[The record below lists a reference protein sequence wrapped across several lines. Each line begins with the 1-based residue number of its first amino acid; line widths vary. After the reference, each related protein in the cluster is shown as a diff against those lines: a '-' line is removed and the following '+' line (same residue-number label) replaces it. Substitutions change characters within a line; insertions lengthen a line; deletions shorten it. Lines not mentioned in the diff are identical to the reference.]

1 MTRLFDLGGSY
12 LLASIVSVVAFGLA
26 HVPMWR
32 WAPAATTIVSGGIL
46 TVVYPWRQDYPCLDP
61 RPYRDGSLRDRAG
74 TTSRTRCSKL
84 TDALPRHDRRARRGA
99 RTRPIQRPPF
109 SAFVTSA

>member
-1 MTRLFDLGGSY
+1 MTRLSDLAGSY
-12 LLASIVSVVAFGLA
+12 LLARIVSVVAFGLA

-61 RPYRDGSLRDRAG
+61 RPYRDGSLRARAG
-74 TTSRTRCSKL
+74 TPSPTRCSKR
-84 TDALPRHDRRARRGA
+84 TDALPRHDRRARRVS
-99 RTRPIQRPPF
+99 RRRPMQ
-109 SAFVTSA
+109 